1 VDTTPAPDGRDHPG
15 VLPPLLRSLT
25 DAIPTGVALVD
36 GTGRIA
42 LANLAFLRTF
52 DAPFGTTLVGMTVAE
67 VSRQEP
73 FNHATELWDNR
84 PHEGRPAEPGHRYRC
99 TLPHGRE
106 IEGSWHRLDADDGT
120 YAVTVAGV
128 TGEAHVRQRLREHN
142 RALAELVAARTELV
156 SALLHEVRTPL
167 TSARSMA
174 EMVAG
179 SMSDTFVDD
188 VLRVILRKLDRISAV
203 TDEIAMINSIENGTI
218 DLVTEPVDLTDL
230 LRQAVVRLGS
240 TRPVVVSD
248 SDGATVYGDPARL
261 AEAFEGLLS
270 AALAISDPDQ
280 PMRVEASAGDAEWL
294 VTLLLPGQGAAD
306 RLFTA
311 AGASGNSTALML
323 ARAVLGRHGGS
334 LQIQTRDGVPG
345 LSVRLPIG
353 KPADADADVA
363 LGLLPS

>member
-1 VDTTPAPDGRDHPG
+1 M
-15 VLPPLLRSLT
+15 T

-36 GTGRIA
+36 GDGRIA

-52 DAPFGTTLVGMTVAE
+52 DAPFGTTLVGMTVAQ

-73 FNHATELWDNR
+73 FHHAAELWDNR
-84 PHEGRPAEPGHRYRC
+84 PGEDRPGEPGHRYRC

-106 IEGSWHRLDADDGT
+106 IEGSWHRLEADDGT

-174 EMVAG
+174 EMVVG
-179 SMSDTFVDD
+179 SMGDTFADD
-188 VLRVILRKLDRISAV
+188 VLQVIVRKLDRITEV
-203 TDEIAMINSIENGTI
+203 TDEIAMINGIENGTV
-218 DLVTEPVDLTDL
+218 DLTTEPVDLTDL
-230 LRQAVVRLGS
+230 LMQAVVRLNS

-248 SDGATVYGDPARL
+248 GDGPTVYGDPVRL
-261 AEAFEGLLS
+261 AEAFERLLS
-270 AALAISDPDQ
+270 AGLAISDPDH

-294 VTLLLPGQGAAD
+294 ITLPLPGQGAAD

-311 AGASGNSTALML
+311 TGAGGNSTALML

-334 LQIQTRDGVPG
+334 LRVETRDGVPS
-345 LSVRLPIG
+345 LNVRLPIG
-353 KPADADADVA
+353 KPTDADAA